1 MNFEEKEYEKMTKT
15 PVKGLIISLAI
26 PTIISMLVTAIYNL
40 ADTFF
45 VSRLGISASGA
56 VGVVFPLMSIIQAI
70 GFTLGMGG
78 GSTISAKLGE
88 KKNDEAQ
95 KVGASAFYSALLFG
109 LLLTIFGMIFL
120 KDILLLLGSTE
131 TVLPYATDYAK
142 YIIYGAPIMTASFV
156 LNNIL
161 RAEGKAKFS
170 MIGLT
175 IGGILNCF
183 LDPLFIYGFSMGI
196 SGAAIATLISQCVS
210 FVILLSFFLMKKS
223 IITLHPKHL
232 SLRKGFY
239 GEIINVGLPS
249 LFRQGLASIATIL
262 LNNQAGLIAG
272 DPALSG
278 MSIVSKVFMILFS
291 IALGIGQGYQPVCGY
306 NYSSH
311 NYKRV
316 KEAMLFTFFSCTA
329 VMSLMGLIFFIFSD
343 QVVYLFMGE
352 DVEEV
357 DMVIK
362 IGGTALRYQCLAM
375 PFMGVNLVSNMTYQ
389 SARKKFLATLLA
401 ACRQGIFLIP
411 SLLILP
417 NFLNI
422 QGVQM
427 AQPLSDVLTCLF
439 TLPFFLYFLN
449 HLTKM
454 DNEIKTK
461 EELKESV

>member
-26 PTIISMLVTAIYNL
+26 PTIVSMLVTAIYNL

-95 KVGASAFYSALLFG
+95 KVGASAFYSALFFG

-196 SGAAIATLISQCVS
+196 AGAAIATLY
-210 FVILLSFFLMKKS
+210 
-223 IITLHPKHL
+223 H
-232 SLRKGFY
+232 R
-239 GEIINVGLPS
+239 N
-249 LFRQGLASIATIL
+249 
-262 LNNQAGLIAG
+262 
-272 DPALSG
+272 
-278 MSIVSKVFMILFS
+278 
-291 IALGIGQGYQPVCGY
+291 
-306 NYSSH
+306 
-311 NYKRV
+311 
-316 KEAMLFTFFSCTA
+316 
-329 VMSLMGLIFFIFSD
+329 
-343 QVVYLFMGE
+343 
-352 DVEEV
+352 
-357 DMVIK
+357 
-362 IGGTALRYQCLAM
+362 
-375 PFMGVNLVSNMTYQ
+375 
-389 SARKKFLATLLA
+389 
-401 ACRQGIFLIP
+401 
-411 SLLILP
+411 
-417 NFLNI
+417 
-422 QGVQM
+422 
-427 AQPLSDVLTCLF
+427 QPLSYPHIPVSERLRQPLF
-439 TLPFFLYFLN
+439 C
-449 HLTKM
+449 
-454 DNEIKTK
+454 TK
-461 EELKESV
+461 EPLYEAD

>member
-1 MNFEEKEYEKMTKT
+1 M
-15 PVKGLIISLAI
+15 
-26 PTIISMLVTAIYNL
+26 
-40 ADTFF
+40 
-45 VSRLGISASGA
+45 
-56 VGVVFPLMSIIQAI
+56 
-70 GFTLGMGG
+70 
-78 GSTISAKLGE
+78 
-88 KKNDEAQ
+88 
-95 KVGASAFYSALLFG
+95 
-109 LLLTIFGMIFL
+109 
-120 KDILLLLGSTE
+120 
-131 TVLPYATDYAK
+131 
-142 YIIYGAPIMTASFV
+142 
-156 LNNIL
+156 
-161 RAEGKAKFS
+161 
-170 MIGLT
+170 
-175 IGGILNCF
+175 
-183 LDPLFIYGFSMGI
+183 
-196 SGAAIATLISQCVS
+196 
-210 FVILLSFFLMKKS
+210 MKKS

-232 SLRKGFY
+232 SLKKGFY

-262 LNNQAGLIAG
+262 LNNQAGAIAG

-316 KEAMLFTFFSCTA
+316 KEAMLFTFFSCTV